1 MFKEDIVII
10 VFLLLLL
17 GLLIGLYFYIYRYK
31 LQSERLRLPIYVTNS
46 ATQAEGHSVRFNI
59 PEDNSYQLLPLA
71 PPSHTP
77 PPIPLPVNP
86 YYEQENLY
94 ETPREIEE
102 RREREE
108 SPTELVDSPDTPNS
122 HRISTIEATNE
133 VLVERISHLESVLR
147 KLKQK

>member
-1 MFKEDIVII
+1 MFKEDIIII
-10 VFLLLLL
+10 VFLIILL

-31 LQSERLRLPIYVTNS
+31 LQSERSRLPIYVSNS

-77 PPIPLPVNP
+77 PPPPLPVNP
-86 YYEQENLY
+86 YYEQENFY
-94 ETPREIEE
+94 ETPRELEHQ
-102 RREREE
+102 EREE

-133 VLVERISHLESVLR
+133 VLVERISHLESVVH